1 MVSFFMYMC
10 DFVVG
15 LAKRSVR
22 NIRKIDGDIE
32 IVDNL

>member
-22 NIRKIDGDIE
+22 SFRKIEGNIE
-32 IVDNL
+32 IVGDL